1 MSNETQVTVIG
12 NLAGDPELR
21 FTSSG
26 AAVANFRILSTPRT
40 FDKQANEWKDGET
53 LGLSCSIW
61 REAAENVAESLT
73 KGMRVIVQG
82 RLVQRSYE
90 DRDGQKRIVVEL
102 QVDEIGPS
110 LKYASAKVT
119 RAQRSGGGNSGGFAG
134 GAPSGQGDPWAGSA
148 PAGGFSETP
157 PF

>member
-1 MSNETQVTVIG
+1 MAGETPLTVGG
-12 NLAGDPELR
+12 NLTADPEIR
-21 FTSSG
+21 YTPSG
-26 AAVANFRILSTPRT
+26 AAVASFTVASTPRS
-40 FDKQANEWKDGET
+40 FDRQSNEWKDGDA
-53 LGLSCSIW
+53 LFLRCSAW
-61 REAAENVAESLT
+61 RELAENIAESLT

-82 RLVQRSYE
+82 RLTQRSYE
-90 DRDGQKRIVVEL
+90 DRDGQKRTVVEL

-119 RAQRSGGGNSGGFAG
+119 RAQRSGNGGGFAG

>member
-1 MSNETQVTVIG
+1 MAGETPLTVGG
-12 NLAGDPELR
+12 NLVADPEIR
-21 FTSSG
+21 YTQSG
-26 AAVANFRILSTPRT
+26 APVASFTVASTPRT
-40 FDKQANEWKDGET
+40 FDKQKNEFVDGDT
-53 LGLSCSIW
+53 LFMRCSIW

-82 RLVQRSYE
+82 RLTQRSYE
-90 DRDGQKRIVVEL
+90 DRDGQKRTVVEL

-110 LKYASAKVT
+110 LRYASAKVT

>member
-1 MSNETQVTVIG
+1 MAGETIITVIG
-12 NLAGDPELR
+12 NLTADPELR
-21 FTSSG
+21 FTPSG
-26 AAVANFRILSTPRT
+26 AAVANFTVASTPRT
-40 FDKQANEWKDGET
+40 FDRQKNEFVDGDT
-53 LGLSCSIW
+53 LFMRCSIW

-73 KGMRVIVQG
+73 KGTRVIVQG

-90 DRDGQKRIVVEL
+90 TREGEKRTVVEL

-119 RAQRSGGGNSGGFAG
+119 RAQRSGNGGGFAG
-134 GAPSGQGDPWAGSA
+134 GAPSGQGDPWASSA

>member
-90 DRDGQKRIVVEL
+90 TKDGEKRIVVEL

-119 RAQRSGGGNSGGFAG
+119 RAQRSGNGGGFAG
-134 GAPSGQGDPWAGSA
+134 GAPSGQGDPGAGSA